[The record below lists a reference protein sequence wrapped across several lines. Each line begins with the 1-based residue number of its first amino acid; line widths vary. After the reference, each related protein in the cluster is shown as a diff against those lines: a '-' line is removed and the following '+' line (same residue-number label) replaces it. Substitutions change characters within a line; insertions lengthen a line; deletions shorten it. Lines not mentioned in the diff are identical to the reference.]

1 MSPKHAAKLYE
12 NTRTYGAG
20 WGQCIYH
27 TTNDQMARSPSP
39 RKTSNKKILKNNNS
53 GSFSDKSLQKEK

>member
-27 TTNDQMARSPSP
+27 TRNDQMTRSPLS
-39 RKTSNKKILKNNNS
+39 RKTSNKKILKNKS
-53 GSFSDKSLQKEK
+53 GRSFSDKSLQKEK